1 MKERIQILKK
11 AFKKIGKDI
20 ESERL
25 EAVENKSNA
34 GLVIAIGGAE
44 DKSFHGKILNRVFN
58 LAGGKGINI
67 VIIPWASESK
77 DAGKIYEKIFSHL
90 GAKEVFLLKE
100 KDKEKSAKC
109 IEDSA
114 LLFFVGGDQK
124 RLLDVLEDMDLVD
137 HIRSSNADG
146 LVVAG
151 TSAGASILG
160 EHMPYYS
167 SEEEKTLYFKGLNL
181 VPKSIIDQ
189 HFSQRHR
196 IKRLQNAVERFR
208 GATGYGI
215 DEDSCIG
222 FLEGEEIFSLGT
234 GSIMITPLES

>member
-11 AFKKIGKDI
+11 AFEKIGKDT
-20 ESERL
+20 ESKRL
-25 EAVENKSNA
+25 EAVETKSNT

-58 LAGGKGINI
+58 LAGGKEINI
-67 VIIPWASESK
+67 TIIPWASEKK
-77 DAGKIYEKIFSHL
+77 DAGEIYKKIFLHL
-90 GAKEVFLLKE
+90 GAKEVFLLKD
-100 KDKEKSAKC
+100 KDEEKSKKC
-109 IEDSA
+109 IEKSA
-114 LLFFVGGDQK
+114 LLFFIGGDQK
-124 RLLDVLEDMDLVD
+124 RLLDTLEELNLID
-137 HIRSSNADG
+137 HIRGSNADG

-181 VPKSIIDQ
+181 IPNSIIDQ

-215 DEDSCIG
+215 DEDSCVG

-234 GSIMITPLES
+234 GSVMITPPES